1 MYVTICIVSTY
12 YTFLSKLK
20 SYVQADG
27 VAGKNLYIS
36 ITCICYIN
44 LRYIYKGL
52 VDIAVVVKI
61 RSPYSS
67 LGQIYT

>member
-1 MYVTICIVSTY
+1 MLQYVSFQHTIHFS
-12 YTFLSKLK
+12 LS
-20 SYVQADG
+20 S
-27 VAGKNLYIS
+27 NLMFRRTELLEK
-36 ITCICYIN
+36 TCICYIN

-61 RSPYSS
+61 SSPYSS